1 MKKQTKPTKHTKLS
15 KLSTKAF
22 LVGSHEG
29 QLFASVTYTS
39 QDFKN
44 SLLIVS
50 VAINLFILTL
60 WLTTQVSQDYALSL
74 AQYIAR

>member
-1 MKKQTKPTKHTKLS
+1 MKQQTKTPKQTKTS
-15 KLSTKAF
+15 KLTKAF
-22 LVGSHEG
+22 PAGSHEG

-50 VAINLFILTL
+50 LAINLFILTL
-60 WLTTQVSQDYALSL
+60 WLTTQVSQAYAVTL